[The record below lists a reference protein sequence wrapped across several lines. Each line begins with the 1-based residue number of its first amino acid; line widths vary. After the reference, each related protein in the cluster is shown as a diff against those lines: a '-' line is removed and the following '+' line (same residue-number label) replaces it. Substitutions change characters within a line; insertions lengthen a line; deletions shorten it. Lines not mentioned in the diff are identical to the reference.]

1 MPLLGDVMFKCGFGN
16 PPLLTK
22 KKKKKKTEAKQKK
35 KYYQKRKCRGKKKGM
50 QFTVFIRDT
59 FYLVAAQLNCNV
71 TSQIVKAVTSIRAR
85 ERKEKKEQYTIYAR
99 RRELLIEMLSYQGAT
114 IYNNI
119 GYTRPQ

>member
-1 MPLLGDVMFKCGFGN
+1 MSCSNADSGILHFSQ
-16 PPLLTK
+16 K
-22 KKKKKKTEAKQKK
+22 KKKKKKPKQSKK
-35 KYYQKRKCRGKKKGM
+35 KNIIKRENVEEKKKGM